1 MFVKGFFFVE
11 FVWVWIRGVVCE
23 WGLRGV
29 VCEWG
34 LVGGVGFREVFGF
47 LKKD

>member
-23 WGLRGV
+23 WGL
-29 VCEWG
+29 
-34 LVGGVGFREVFGF
+34 VGGVGFREVFGF